1 MSENDKNIEIKGS
14 IVEYFDES
22 HTYLIDGEET
32 LSATQITQLLNPF
45 KIMKIPN
52 HILKKAGERG
62 TKIHKA
68 IEDFLRNGS
77 LFNKDDQ
84 HYAYFEAFLQLYA
97 DIKDELNIH
106 KLEHIAINKE
116 HNTPLIGTID
126 LFCIYKGRLAIIDW
140 KTSSMLTLPEWR
152 VQLSIYKELIKY
164 TYGLED
170 VDLYIAW
177 LKKDGTYQLLKI
189 EPLPKEYMDLLFM
202 ILDNRELISRFN
214 ILLYKIY
221 GEELIK

>member
-68 IEDFLRNGS
+68 IEDFLGDGS
-77 LFNKDDQ
+77 LLDNDDQ

-126 LFCIYKGRLAIIDW
+126 LFCTYKGRHAIIDW

-164 TYGLED
+164 TYGLDD

-177 LKKDGTYQLLKI
+177 LKKDGTYQLLEM